1 MTTTT
6 QEDDMLT
13 TDNPARTVAAFG
25 PLVPTYAA
33 AHAPVVAAA

>member
-1 MTTTT
+1 VTTTT

-25 PLVPTYAA
+25 PLVPTYVAA
-33 AHAPVVAAA
+33 SATVVAG